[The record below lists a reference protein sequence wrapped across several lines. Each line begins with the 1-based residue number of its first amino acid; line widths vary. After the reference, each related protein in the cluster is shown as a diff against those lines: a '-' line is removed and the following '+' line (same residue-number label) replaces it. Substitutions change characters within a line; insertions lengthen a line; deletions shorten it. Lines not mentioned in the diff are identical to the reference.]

1 MLWSA
6 FGRVRMASIPEMPY
20 CLIKASGKAARAIE
34 QRKEAHA
41 WTHESPVPR

>member
-1 MLWSA
+1 
-6 FGRVRMASIPEMPY
+6 MAGAPEMLY
-20 CLIKASGKAARAIE
+20 CLIKASVGAARAIE